1 MGSNLRSRN
10 LEFSIEATG
19 CLGACGRGTMVAVD
33 YADGTVA
40 LAAGLEKTLDVLGLH
55 TDITKRRVVEVDKG
69 KEVSNIIPI
78 TNNIKQSVYSSLIS
92 STSTTNHPAVD
103 RMRATSESNVEN
115 PWLNMGV
122 YLAQKI
128 KEKMF
133 K

>member
-1 MGSNLRSRN
+1 M
-10 LEFSIEATG
+10 
-19 CLGACGRGTMVAVD
+19 LGACGKRTMFVVD

-40 LAAGLEKTLDVLGLH
+40 LAAGLEKTLDVLGLD
-55 TDITKRRVVEVDKG
+55 TDITKRTVVEVDKG
-69 KEVSNIIPI
+69 KEVSVIIPI
-78 TNNIKQSVYSSLIS
+78 TNNIEPSVYSSLIS
-92 STSTTNHPAVD
+92 SKNTTNHPAVD

-133 K
+133 E